1 MINVI
6 SLNKRMVQ
14 KNEIMTFSKFLRND
28 STLKIVQMVLI
39 GWNFFPLIWFHCY
52 SCIYKKGRMKNSNW
66 PVNCWSKK
74 LSKELIEHIVMFRSL
89 HRAAHRNVTQTES
102 LLSLYKFGKD
112 SVIGPNQ
119 VLQNNLPMCYWSDS
133 CFDNHLQLGNGPCEC
148 YSAITSSPTL
158 LAHWWTTDQWA
169 SKVGG

>member
-1 MINVI
+1 
-6 SLNKRMVQ
+6 
-14 KNEIMTFSKFLRND
+14 
-28 STLKIVQMVLI
+28 MVLI

-52 SCIYKKGRMKNSNW
+52 SCISKKGRMKNSNW
-66 PVNCWSKK
+66 PVNCWLKK

-148 YSAITSSPTL
+148 YSAITSSLTL